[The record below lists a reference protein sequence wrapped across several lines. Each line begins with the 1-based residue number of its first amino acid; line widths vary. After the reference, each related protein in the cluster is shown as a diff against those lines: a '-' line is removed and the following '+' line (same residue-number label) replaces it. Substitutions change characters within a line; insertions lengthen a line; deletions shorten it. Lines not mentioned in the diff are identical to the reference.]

1 MRSKKYT
8 LGVVLSMAISAAVAA
23 ALEEGQGHYANK
35 DYGQAWQV
43 LKPLADS
50 GNGQAQLLVAHM
62 YRQGLGVTP
71 AALEAVRWYRKAAEN
86 GIPEAQHALAGTY
99 FEGKTLPHDLEQA
112 IAWWTRAGGA
122 GLAAAQYNLGLLY
135 ARGLGAARDDHHAR
149 EWIEKA
155 ARQGHAGAQFG
166 LGVMY
171 AYGQGVE
178 RDVAKA
184 AQWFEQAA
192 KQGMPEAQ
200 YNVAALIKA
209 EQERPRDPH
218 EVQEGLRKTPERE
231 LTGGHE
237 KLASMRAESAG
248 NGIKAEP
255 WILAREPSSF
265 TVQLATA
272 TDESTV
278 IAFIKGQTLDQEL
291 AYFRVRAAHR
301 TYYVVIYGV
310 FETSRGARA
319 ALAQLPAQLLHAK
332 PLVRSFQ
339 QVREM
344 IAPSSDGR

>member
-1 MRSKKYT
+1 
-8 LGVVLSMAISAAVAA
+8 MAISAAVAA
-23 ALEEGQGHYANK
+23 ALEEGQAHYVNN
-35 DYGQAWQV
+35 DYGRAWQL

-62 YRQGLGVTP
+62 YREGLGVTP
-71 AALEAVRWYRKAAEN
+71 AALEAVRWYGKAAEN
-86 GIPEAQHALAGTY
+86 GIPEAQHALAGAY
-99 FEGKTLPHDLEQA
+99 FEGKTLPHNLEQA
-112 IAWWTRAGGA
+112 IAWWTRAAGA
-122 GLAAAQYNLGLLY
+122 GLAAAQYNLGLIY
-135 ARGLGAARDDHHAR
+135 ARGLGVARDDHNAR

-166 LGVMY
+166 AGVMY

-178 RDVAKA
+178 RDVAQA

-218 EVQEGLRKTPERE
+218 GVQEGLRKTPERE
-231 LTGGHE
+231 VAHE

-248 NGIKAEP
+248 NGIKAES
-255 WILAREPSSF
+255 WILAREPSYF

-301 TYYVVIYGV
+301 TYCVVIYGV

-319 ALAQLPAQLLHAK
+319 ALAQLPAPLLQAK

-344 IAPSSDGR
+344 IAPSSEAADRR